1 MTIRTRSFL
10 VYLVLVGGG
19 LIFVVNWILS
29 EVRPRY
35 LESMEE
41 SLVDTSNLLATTVE
55 TRAVHAGMIDP
66 ADLHA
71 MLDPAYRR
79 ELAARIYSLQKKAI
93 DLRVYVTDAQ
103 GKVIY
108 DSDNGRAEGADY
120 SRWLDVSRTL
130 RGGYGARGTRVL
142 PNDDASLVIYVAAPI
157 EADGR
162 TVGVLTVGKPTKNI
176 NELVAI
182 AQRRILVAG
191 AFGAGLIV
199 CTGFAFSVWLTTPI
213 ARLTAYARAV
223 RDGRPATLPRLA
235 GREVADLRK
244 AFEEMRAALEGKQ
257 YIEHYTQA
265 LTHEIKAPLSAIRGA
280 AELLSEA
287 MPTEE
292 RARFLSN
299 IRREAERI
307 QHLIDQLLQLAAL
320 EGRRELGPTQLVLL
334 APLVNE
340 IADSLSTLVTA
351 RNICLENKVELSNQD
366 ARSAAIDSREAAR
379 EAEPEPDRSAG
390 PVQAD
395 LRVRAEPFLLRLALT
410 NLLKNA
416 IEFSPTDGKIIV
428 TARAERGRVKICVDD
443 QGPGIPD
450 YARDRIFERFYS
462 LPRPG
467 TGAKSTGL
475 GLSFVH
481 EIAHLH
487 GGTIRIENR
496 AQGGC
501 RAELTI

>member
-1 MTIRTRSFL
+1 LDIPGEKRDVTIRTRSFL

-19 LIFVVNWILS
+19 LIFVVNQILS
-29 EVRPRY
+29 QVRPRY

-41 SLVDTSNLLATTVE
+41 SLVDTANLLATTVE
-55 TRAVHAGMIDP
+55 TRAVHAAAIDT
-66 ADLHA
+66 AEVHA

-79 ELAARIYSLQKKAI
+79 ELSAKIYTLEKKTI
-93 DLRVYVTDAQ
+93 DLRVYVTDAE

-108 DSDNGRAEGADY
+108 DSDGGRAEGADY

-157 EADGR
+157 RADGR
-162 TVGVLTVGKPTKNI
+162 TIGVLTVGKPTKNI
-176 NELVAI
+176 NELVAA
-182 AQRRILVAG
+182 AQRRILIAG
-191 AFGAGLIV
+191 MIGGGLIV
-199 CTGFAFSVWLTTPI
+199 FTGFAFSVWLTTPI

-280 AELLSEA
+280 AELLSES
-287 MPTEE
+287 MPAEE
-292 RARFLSN
+292 RARFLDN

-320 EGRRELGPTQLVLL
+320 EGRRDLGPTQLVPL
-334 APLVNE
+334 APLVDE
-340 IADSLSTLVTA
+340 IADSLSTLIAAKSVV
-351 RNICLENKVELSNQD
+351 LENRV
-366 ARSAAIDSREAAR
+366 
-379 EAEPEPDRSAG
+379 AG
-390 PVQAD
+390 EN

-416 IEFSPTDGKIIV
+416 IEFSPVGGRIFVTGKI
-428 TARAERGRVKICVDD
+428 EHGRVRMAVED

-450 YARDRIFERFYS
+450 FARERIFERFYS

-467 TGAKSTGL
+467 TGVKSTGL
-475 GLSFVH
+475 GLSFVQ

-487 GGTIRIENR
+487 GGKIQIENR
-496 AQGGC
+496 AEGGC
-501 RAELTI
+501 RAELAI

>member
-41 SLVDTSNLLATTVE
+41 SLVDAANLLATTVE
-55 TRAVHAGMIDP
+55 SQAVHGGAIN
-66 ADLHA
+66 ATELHA

-79 ELAARIYSLQKKAI
+79 ELSARIYTLNKKAI
-93 DLRVYVTDAQ
+93 DLRVYVTDAH

-130 RGGYGARGTRVL
+130 RGGYGARGSRLL

-157 EADGR
+157 IDHEE
-162 TVGVLTVGKPTKNI
+162 TIGVLSVGKPTKNV
-176 NELVAI
+176 NELVAS
-182 AQRRILVAG
+182 AQRRVLWAAAVG
-191 AFGAGLIV
+191 LGLIV
-199 CTGFAFSVWLTTPI
+199 CTGVAFSVWLTTPI

-265 LTHEIKAPLSAIRGA
+265 LTHEIKAPLSGIRGA
-280 AELLSEA
+280 AELLSET
-287 MPTEE
+287 MPPEE
-292 RARFLSN
+292 RARFLDN

-320 EGRRELGPTQLVLL
+320 EGRRALGPTQLV
-334 APLVNE
+334 PLRAV
-340 IADSLSTLVTA
+340 IDDVAVSLQALSSAKTVT
-351 RNICLENKVELSNQD
+351 LENL
-366 ARSAAIDSREAAR
+366 AASR
-379 EAEPEPDRSAG
+379 AG
-390 PVQAD
+390 TVV
-395 LRVRAEPFLLRLALT
+395 RVRADPFLLSLALT

-416 IEFSPTDGKIIV
+416 IEFSPFGGRITVDALV
-428 TARAERGRVKICVDD
+428 ERGRVKMIVEDE
-443 QGPGIPD
+443 GPGIPD
-450 YARDRIFERFYS
+450 FAKDRIFERFYS
-462 LPRPG
+462 LPRPS
-467 TGAKSTGL
+467 TGVKSTGL
-475 GLSFVH
+475 GLSFVQ

-487 GGTIRIENR
+487 GGTIRVENR

>member
-19 LIFVVNWILS
+19 LVFVVNWILS

-41 SLVDTSNLLATTVE
+41 SLVDAANLLATTVE
-55 TRAVHAGMIDP
+55 TRAVHAGAVDP

-79 ELAARIYSLQKKAI
+79 ELSARIYSLKKKAI

-157 EADGR
+157 DADGR
-162 TVGVLTVGKPTKNI
+162 TIGVLTVGKPTKNI

-191 AFGAGLIV
+191 AFGAALIV
-199 CTGFAFSVWLTTPI
+199 FTGLAFSVWLTTPI

-280 AELLSEA
+280 AELLSET
-287 MPTEE
+287 MPAEE
-292 RARFLSN
+292 RARFLDN

-320 EGRRELGPTQLVLL
+320 EGRRALGPTQLVPLG
-334 APLVNE
+334 PLVNE
-340 IADSLSTLVTA
+340 IADSLSTLVSA
-351 RNICLENKVELSNQD
+351 RNVHLENKVEAANHSARFAPIGSNETTQGITSE
-366 ARSAAIDSREAAR
+366 RQLGAIST
-379 EAEPEPDRSAG
+379 
-390 PVQAD
+390 QAQ

-416 IEFSPTDGKIIV
+416 IEFSPADGKILV
-428 TARAERGRVKICVDD
+428 TAQVERGRVKIRVDD

-450 YARDRIFERFYS
+450 YGRDRIFERFYS
-462 LPRPG
+462 LPRPD

-475 GLSFVH
+475 GLSFVQ

-487 GGTIRIENR
+487 GGTIRVENR
-496 AQGGC
+496 AEGGC
-501 RAELTI
+501 RAELMI

>member
-1 MTIRTRSFL
+1 VTIRTRSFL

-19 LIFVVNWILS
+19 LILVVNQILLQ
-29 EVRPRY
+29 VRPRY

-41 SLVDTSNLLATTVE
+41 SLVDAANLLATTVE
-55 TRAVHAGMIDP
+55 TRAVRAGAIEP
-66 ADLHA
+66 TELHA

-79 ELAARIYSLQKKAI
+79 ELSAKIYSLEKKTV

-108 DSDNGRAEGADY
+108 DSNDGRAEGADY
-120 SRWLDVSRTL
+120 SHWLDVSRTL
-130 RGGYGARGTRVL
+130 HGGYGARGTRVL
-142 PNDDASLVIYVAAPI
+142 PSEDASLVIYVAAPI
-157 EADGR
+157 RSDGR
-162 TVGVLTVGKPTKNI
+162 TIGVLTVGKPTKNI
-176 NELVAI
+176 NELVAV
-182 AQRRILVAG
+182 AQRRILIAG
-191 AFGAGLIV
+191 AIGGGLIV
-199 CTGFAFSVWLTTPI
+199 FTGFAFSVWLTTPI

-280 AELLSEA
+280 AELLSEN
-287 MPTEE
+287 MPAEE
-292 RARFLSN
+292 RARFLDN

-307 QHLIDQLLQLAAL
+307 QHLIDQFLQLAAL
-320 EGRRELGPTQLVLL
+320 EGRRELGPTQMVPL

-340 IADSLSTLVTA
+340 VADSLGALISAKRV
-351 RNICLENKVELSNQD
+351 ILENKVD
-366 ARSAAIDSREAAR
+366 
-379 EAEPEPDRSAG
+379 
-390 PVQAD
+390 QAS

-416 IEFSPTDGKIIV
+416 LEFSPVSGKIFV
-428 TARAERGRVKICVDD
+428 TAKIEHGRVRIRVEDE
-443 QGPGIPD
+443 GPGIPD
-450 YARDRIFERFYS
+450 FARDRIFERFYS
-462 LPRPG
+462 LPRPS
-467 TGAKSTGL
+467 TGVKSTGL
-475 GLSFVH
+475 GLSFVQ

-487 GGTIRIENR
+487 GGSIRVENR
-496 AQGGC
+496 AGGGC
-501 RAELTI
+501 QAELAI